1 MKPFVSALLAT
12 VLTATVG
19 FSGPTTARAHERS
32 QTTRACRTSSDRAC
46 GAQGDTKGDT
56 NGLFDP
62 AVEAAVSTDV
72 VSNGHFTYT
81 SVANVR
87 GSARLTPQYRS
98 VVASVV
104 FKRPHDPAHLH
115 TFSLLI

>member
-1 MKPFVSALLAT
+1 VKPFVSALLAI

-19 FSGPTTARAHERS
+19 FSGPTARADERS
-32 QTTRACRTSSDRAC
+32 QTTRACRTITDRAC
-46 GAQGDTKGDT
+46 GAHGDPRGDT
-56 NGLFDP
+56 NGLCDL
-62 AVEAAVSTDV
+62 AVEAGVSTDV
-72 VSNGHFTYT
+72 ASNGHFVHT

-98 VVASVV
+98 IVASLV

>member
-1 MKPFVSALLAT
+1 LVSALLAT

-19 FSGPTTARAHERS
+19 FSRPTARVGERS
-32 QTTRACRTSSDRAC
+32 QTTRACRTVTDRAC

-56 NGLFDP
+56 NGLCDP
-62 AVEAAVSTDV
+62 DVEAAVSTDV
-72 VSNGHFTYT
+72 VSNGHFAYS

-98 VVASVV
+98 IVASVV

>member
-1 MKPFVSALLAT
+1 MHNPLVKPFVSALLAT
-12 VLTATVG
+12 VLIAAVG
-19 FSGPTTARAHERS
+19 FSGPTARADERS
-32 QTTRACRTSSDRAC
+32 QATRACRTFADRAC
-46 GAQGDTKGDT
+46 GAQGDT
-56 NGLFDP
+56 NGRRDP

-72 VSNGHFTYT
+72 VANGHFVHT

-98 VVASVV
+98 IVTSVV

>member
-1 MKPFVSALLAT
+1 VKRFVSALLAT

-19 FSGPTTARAHERS
+19 FSGPTARADERS
-32 QTTRACRTSSDRAC
+32 QTTRACRTITDRAC
-46 GAQGDTKGDT
+46 GAKGEPRGDT
-56 NGLFDP
+56 NGRCDP

-72 VSNGHFTYT
+72 VSIGHFVHT
-81 SVANVR
+81 SVNVR

-98 VVASVV
+98 TVASLV